1 MPLSLTLPDEITTRL
16 HKLAKRT
23 GQSETTCVIN
33 LVQEYLDDI
42 DDYAIA
48 DRRYAR
54 IKAGKSELVPLSDLM
69 KQYGLD
75 D

>member
-1 MPLSLTLPDEITTRL
+1 MPLSLTIPEDITARL

-23 GQSETTCVIN
+23 GQSEAACVIN

-48 DRRYAR
+48 ERRYAR
-54 IKAGKSELVPLSDLM
+54 IKAGKSELIPLSDLM